1 MLKLMMFELLLVLK
15 LQRRW
20 RKEKVLCFEVP
31 LFATVLDEM
40 PRQHNSDLT
49 FCHHFLN
56 IAH

>member
-1 MLKLMMFELLLVLK
+1 MMFELLLVLK